1 MNLYKCKEKEN
12 ETECKQTVMKMQKK
26 KNFYNHNSVGI
37 FAVNTN
43 GYQSHE

>member
-26 KNFYNHNSVGI
+26 YFYNHNSVGI